1 MSNNLLHEI
10 SLVKGES
17 TEHMNKN
24 IAVFNNTTDVAEI
37 KKPLFEREGYN
48 MIKASTLEKLLSLIR
63 YDNIHLIL
71 VELELEGSGLRK
83 GIEIIQHIRKSTIIP
98 IIVVSAQ
105 TAETAK
111 IMSLNVG
118 ADDYVTVYDSPL
130 VLLARVKA
138 QLRRYTELKTLCEN
152 LGNIYRIGDLVLDD
166 KNKTVMVDDKNIK
179 MTPVEYKILRLLIR
193 DPGRVFSINQIYEE
207 IWKMQPIGA
216 ENVIAVRIRHIREKI
231 ENNPREPKYVK
242 VVRGLGY
249 KAG

>member
-1 MSNNLLHEI
+1 M
-10 SLVKGES
+10 KGES
-17 TEHMNKN
+17 TEYMNKN
-24 IAVFNNTTDVAEI
+24 IAVFNNTTGVAEI
-37 KKPLFEREGYN
+37 MKSLFVGEGFN
-48 MIKASTLEKLLSLIR
+48 IIKAVTLNELLSLIR

-71 VELELEGSGLRK
+71 MDLELEGSGWEY
-83 GIEIIQHIRKSTIIP
+83 GMEIIQHIRKCTAIP
-98 IIVVSAQ
+98 VIVVSAQ

-138 QLRRYTELKTLCEN
+138 HLRRYTELKTFCEN
-152 LGNIYRIGDLVLDD
+152 FGNIYSIGDLVLDD
-166 KNKTVMVDDKNIK
+166 KNKTVMVDNKNVK
-179 MTPVEYKILRLLIR
+179 LTPIEYKILRLLIR
-193 DPGRVFSINQIYEE
+193 DQGRVFSINQIYEE
-207 IWKMQPIGA
+207 IWKMQPIDA
-216 ENVIAVRIRHIREKI
+216 ENIIAVHIRHIREKI

>member
-1 MSNNLLHEI
+1 MS
-10 SLVKGES
+10 
-17 TEHMNKN
+17 KN
-24 IAVFNNTTDVAEI
+24 IAVFNNTTGIAEI
-37 KKPLFEREGYN
+37 MKSLFEGEGFN
-48 MIKASTLEKLLSLIR
+48 MIKAATLNELLSLIT

-71 VELELEGSGLRK
+71 VDLELEGSGFGY
-83 GIEIIQHIRKSTIIP
+83 GIEIIQHIRKSTAIP
-98 IIVVSAQ
+98 VIVVSAQ

-152 LGNIYRIGDLVLDD
+152 LGNIYSIGGLVLDD
-166 KNKTVMVDDKNIK
+166 KNKMVMVDDKNVK
-179 MTPVEYKILRLLIR
+179 MTPIEYKILRLLIR
-193 DPGRVFSINQIYEE
+193 EQGRVFSINQIYEE
-207 IWKMQPIGA
+207 IWQMQPIGA
-216 ENVIAVRIRHIREKI
+216 ENVIAVHIRHIREKI

>member
-1 MSNNLLHEI
+1 M
-10 SLVKGES
+10 KGES
-17 TEHMNKN
+17 TEYMNKN
-24 IAVFNNTTDVAEI
+24 IAVFNNTTGVAEI
-37 KKPLFEREGYN
+37 MKSLFVGEEFN
-48 MIKASTLEKLLSLIR
+48 IIKAVTLNELLSLIR

-71 VELELEGSGLRK
+71 MDLELEGSGWEY
-83 GIEIIQHIRKSTIIP
+83 GMEIIQHIRKCTAIP
-98 IIVVSAQ
+98 VIVVSAQ

-138 QLRRYTELKTLCEN
+138 HLRRYTELKIFCEN
-152 LGNIYRIGDLVLDD
+152 FGNIYSIGDLVLDD
-166 KNKTVMVDDKNIK
+166 KNKTVMVDDKNVK
-179 MTPVEYKILRLLIR
+179 LTPIEYKILRLLIR
-193 DPGRVFSINQIYEE
+193 DQGRVFSINQIYEE
-207 IWKMQPIGA
+207 IWKMQPIDA
-216 ENVIAVRIRHIREKI
+216 ENIIAVHIRHIREKI

>member
-1 MSNNLLHEI
+1 M
-10 SLVKGES
+10 KGES
-17 TEHMNKN
+17 TEYMNKN
-24 IAVFNNTTDVAEI
+24 IAVFNNTTGVAEI
-37 KKPLFEREGYN
+37 MKSLFVGEKFN
-48 MIKASTLEKLLSLIR
+48 MIKVATLNELLSLIR

-71 VELELEGSGLRK
+71 VDLELEGSGL
-83 GIEIIQHIRKSTIIP
+83 GYEIEIIQHIRKCTAIP

-105 TAETAK
+105 TAETTK

-138 QLRRYTELKTLCEN
+138 HLRRYTELKTFCEN
-152 LGNIYRIGDLVLDD
+152 LGNIYSIGDLVLDD
-166 KNKTVMVDDKNIK
+166 KNKTVMVDDKNVK
-179 MTPVEYKILRLLIR
+179 LTPIEYKILRLLIR
-193 DPGRVFSINQIYEE
+193 EQGRVFSINQIYEE
-207 IWKMQPIGA
+207 IWQMQPIGA
-216 ENVIAVRIRHIREKI
+216 ENVIAVHIRHIREKI

>member
-1 MSNNLLHEI
+1 M
-10 SLVKGES
+10 KGES
-17 TEHMNKN
+17 TEYMNKN
-24 IAVFNNTTDVAEI
+24 IAVFNNTTGVAEI
-37 KKPLFEREGYN
+37 MKSLFVGEGFN
-48 MIKASTLEKLLSLIR
+48 IIKAVTLNELLSLIR

-71 VELELEGSGLRK
+71 MDLELEGSGWEY
-83 GIEIIQHIRKSTIIP
+83 GMEIIQHIRKCTAIP
-98 IIVVSAQ
+98 VIVVSAQ

-138 QLRRYTELKTLCEN
+138 HLRRYTELKTFCEN
-152 LGNIYRIGDLVLDD
+152 FGNIYSIGDLVLDD
-166 KNKTVMVDDKNIK
+166 KNKTVMVDDKNVK
-179 MTPVEYKILRLLIR
+179 LTPIEYKILRLLIR
-193 DPGRVFSINQIYEE
+193 DQGRVFSINQIYEE
-207 IWKMQPIGA
+207 IWKMQPIDA
-216 ENVIAVRIRHIREKI
+216 ENIIAVHIRHIREKI

>member
-1 MSNNLLHEI
+1 M
-10 SLVKGES
+10 KGES
-17 TEHMNKN
+17 TEYMNKN
-24 IAVFNNTTDVAEI
+24 IAVFNNTTDVAETM
-37 KKPLFEREGYN
+37 KSLFVGEGFN
-48 MIKASTLEKLLSLIR
+48 IIKAVTLNELLSLIR

-71 VELELEGSGLRK
+71 MDLELEGSGWEY
-83 GIEIIQHIRKSTIIP
+83 GMEIIQHIRKCTAIP
-98 IIVVSAQ
+98 VIVVSAQ

-138 QLRRYTELKTLCEN
+138 HLRRYTELKIFCEN
-152 LGNIYRIGDLVLDD
+152 FGNIYSIGDLVLDD
-166 KNKTVMVDDKNIK
+166 KNKTVMVDDKNVK
-179 MTPVEYKILRLLIR
+179 LTPIEYKILRLLIR
-193 DPGRVFSINQIYEE
+193 DQGRVFSINQIYEE
-207 IWKMQPIGA
+207 IWKMQPIDA
-216 ENVIAVRIRHIREKI
+216 ENIIAVHIRHIREKI

>member
-1 MSNNLLHEI
+1 M
-10 SLVKGES
+10 KGES
-17 TEHMNKN
+17 TEYMNKN
-24 IAVFNNTTDVAEI
+24 IAVFNNTTGVAEI
-37 KKPLFEREGYN
+37 MKSLFWGEGFN
-48 MIKASTLEKLLSLIR
+48 IIKAATLNELLSQIR
-63 YDNIHLIL
+63 YDNIHLII
-71 VELELEGSGLRK
+71 VDLELEGSGLGD
-83 GIEIIQHIRKSTIIP
+83 GIEIIQHIRKCTAIP

-138 QLRRYTELKTLCEN
+138 HLRRYTELKTFCKN
-152 LGNIYRIGDLVLDD
+152 IGNIHSIGDLVLDD
-166 KNKTVMVDDKNIK
+166 KSKTVMVDDKNVK
-179 MTPVEYKILRLLIR
+179 LTPIEYKILRLLIR
-193 DPGRVFSINQIYEE
+193 DQGRVFSINQIYEE
-207 IWKMQPIGA
+207 IWKMQPIDA
-216 ENVIAVRIRHIREKI
+216 ENIIAVHICHIREKI

>member
-1 MSNNLLHEI
+1 M
-10 SLVKGES
+10 KGES
-17 TEHMNKN
+17 TEYMNKN
-24 IAVFNNTTDVAEI
+24 IAVFNNTTGVAEI
-37 KKPLFEREGYN
+37 MKSLFVGEGFN
-48 MIKASTLEKLLSLIR
+48 IIKAVTLNELLSLIR

-71 VELELEGSGLRK
+71 MDLELEGSGWEY
-83 GIEIIQHIRKSTIIP
+83 GMEIIQHIRKCTAIP
-98 IIVVSAQ
+98 VIVVSAQ

-138 QLRRYTELKTLCEN
+138 HLRRYTELKIFCEN
-152 LGNIYRIGDLVLDD
+152 FGNIYSIGDLVLDD
-166 KNKTVMVDDKNIK
+166 KNKTVMVDNKNVK
-179 MTPVEYKILRLLIR
+179 LTPIEYKILCLLIR
-193 DPGRVFSINQIYEE
+193 DQGRVFSINQIYEE
-207 IWKMQPIGA
+207 IWKMQPIDA
-216 ENVIAVRIRHIREKI
+216 ENIIAVHIRHIREKI

>member
-1 MSNNLLHEI
+1 M
-10 SLVKGES
+10 KGES
-17 TEHMNKN
+17 TEYMNKN
-24 IAVFNNTTDVAEI
+24 IAVFNNTTGVAEI
-37 KKPLFEREGYN
+37 MKSLFVGEGFN
-48 MIKASTLEKLLSLIR
+48 IIKAVTLNELLSLIR

-71 VELELEGSGLRK
+71 MDLELEGSGWEY
-83 GIEIIQHIRKSTIIP
+83 GMEIIQHIRKCTAIP
-98 IIVVSAQ
+98 VIVVSAQ

-138 QLRRYTELKTLCEN
+138 HLRRYTELKIFCEN
-152 LGNIYRIGDLVLDD
+152 FGNIYSIGDLVLDD
-166 KNKTVMVDDKNIK
+166 KNKTVMVDDKNVK
-179 MTPVEYKILRLLIR
+179 LTPIEYKILRLLIR
-193 DPGRVFSINQIYEE
+193 DQGRVFSINQIYEE
-207 IWKMQPIGA
+207 IWKMQPIDA
-216 ENVIAVRIRHIREKI
+216 ENIIAVHIRHIREKI

>member
-1 MSNNLLHEI
+1 M
-10 SLVKGES
+10 KGES
-17 TEHMNKN
+17 TEYMNKN
-24 IAVFNNTTDVAEI
+24 IAVFNNTTGVAEI
-37 KKPLFEREGYN
+37 MKSLFVGEGFN
-48 MIKASTLEKLLSLIR
+48 IIKAVTLNGLLSLIR

-71 VELELEGSGLRK
+71 MDLELEGSGWEY
-83 GIEIIQHIRKSTIIP
+83 GMEIIQHIRKCTAIP
-98 IIVVSAQ
+98 VIVVSAQ

-138 QLRRYTELKTLCEN
+138 HLRRYTELKIFCEN
-152 LGNIYRIGDLVLDD
+152 FGNIYSIGDLVLDD
-166 KNKTVMVDDKNIK
+166 KNKTVMVDDKNVK
-179 MTPVEYKILRLLIR
+179 LTPIEYKILRLLIR
-193 DPGRVFSINQIYEE
+193 DQGRVFSINQIYEE
-207 IWKMQPIGA
+207 IWKMQPIDA
-216 ENVIAVRIRHIREKI
+216 ENIIAVHIRHIREKI

>member
-1 MSNNLLHEI
+1 M
-10 SLVKGES
+10 KGES
-17 TEHMNKN
+17 TEYMNKN
-24 IAVFNNTTDVAEI
+24 IAVFNNTTGVAEI
-37 KKPLFEREGYN
+37 MKSLFVGEGFN
-48 MIKASTLEKLLSLIR
+48 IIKAVTLNELLSLIR

-71 VELELEGSGLRK
+71 MDLELEGSGWEY
-83 GIEIIQHIRKSTIIP
+83 GMEIIQHIRKCTAIP
-98 IIVVSAQ
+98 VIVVSAQ

-138 QLRRYTELKTLCEN
+138 HLRRYTELKIFCEN
-152 LGNIYRIGDLVLDD
+152 FGNIYSIGDLVLDD
-166 KNKTVMVDDKNIK
+166 KNKTVMVDDKNVK
-179 MTPVEYKILRLLIR
+179 LTPIEYKILRLLIR
-193 DPGRVFSINQIYEE
+193 DQGRVFSINQIYEE
-207 IWKMQPIGA
+207 IWQMQPIDA
-216 ENVIAVRIRHIREKI
+216 ENIIAVHIRHIREKI

>member
-1 MSNNLLHEI
+1 M
-10 SLVKGES
+10 KGES
-17 TEHMNKN
+17 TEYMNKN
-24 IAVFNNTTDVAEI
+24 IAVFNNTTGVAEI
-37 KKPLFEREGYN
+37 MKSLFVGEGFN
-48 MIKASTLEKLLSLIR
+48 IIKAVTLNELLSLIR

-71 VELELEGSGLRK
+71 MDLELEGSGWEY
-83 GIEIIQHIRKSTIIP
+83 GMEIIQHIRKCTAIP
-98 IIVVSAQ
+98 VIVVSAQ

-138 QLRRYTELKTLCEN
+138 HLRRYTELKAFCEN
-152 LGNIYRIGDLVLDD
+152 FGNIYSIGDLVLDD
-166 KNKTVMVDDKNIK
+166 KNKTVMVDDKNVK
-179 MTPVEYKILRLLIR
+179 LTPIEYKILRLLIR
-193 DPGRVFSINQIYEE
+193 DQGKVFSINQIYEE
-207 IWKMQPIGA
+207 IWKMQPIDA
-216 ENVIAVRIRHIREKI
+216 ENIIAVHIRHIREKI

>member
-1 MSNNLLHEI
+1 M
-10 SLVKGES
+10 KGES
-17 TEHMNKN
+17 TEYMNKN
-24 IAVFNNTTDVAEI
+24 IAVFNNTTGVAEI
-37 KKPLFEREGYN
+37 MKSLFVGEGFN
-48 MIKASTLEKLLSLIR
+48 IIKAVTLNELLSLIR

-71 VELELEGSGLRK
+71 MDLELEGSGWEY
-83 GIEIIQHIRKSTIIP
+83 GMEIIQHIRKCTAIP
-98 IIVVSAQ
+98 VIVVSAQ

-138 QLRRYTELKTLCEN
+138 HLRRYTELKIFCEN
-152 LGNIYRIGDLVLDD
+152 FGNIYSIGDLVLDD
-166 KNKTVMVDDKNIK
+166 KNKTVMVDNKNVK
-179 MTPVEYKILRLLIR
+179 LTPIEYKILRLLIR
-193 DPGRVFSINQIYEE
+193 DQGRVFSINQIYEE
-207 IWKMQPIGA
+207 IWKMQPIDA
-216 ENVIAVRIRHIREKI
+216 ENIIAVHIRHIREKI